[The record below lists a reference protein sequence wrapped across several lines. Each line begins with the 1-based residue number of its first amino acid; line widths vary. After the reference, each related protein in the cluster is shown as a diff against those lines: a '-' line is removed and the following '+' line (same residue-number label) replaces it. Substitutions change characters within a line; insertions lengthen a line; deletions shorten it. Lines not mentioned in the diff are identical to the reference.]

1 MYVAAAKRHLSSTRD
16 AIIAATVMATI
27 GSDRSRVL
35 VADDQP
41 DVREALRLLLKS
53 EGYAADLV
61 ESPAQVLS
69 AVKSRPYSALLFDL
83 NYTRDT
89 TSGSE
94 GLAALPEILAADR
107 DLPVIVMTAWGT
119 IDLAVDAMRRGARDF
134 IEKPWDNDRLLA
146 TLKTQVQFRDV
157 LKQSNPVAP
166 SKAASAETTTAT
178 AKPRLPVGLRGE
190 ADTQLR
196 IELEGAASY
205 IRAMLPEPIS
215 EPFRVDWRFVP
226 FSAVGGDAFGYHW
239 IDDENF
245 ALYILDVS
253 GHGVPAALLSA
264 TALKVLRAGA
274 LPAVDFRDPGAVLT
288 AMNNAFLMRDQNN
301 LYFTI
306 WYGVWH
312 RQTRELRYASAGHP
326 PAILVNGGENRKV
339 AHLGAKGLVLG
350 ARAGKVYT
358 TLTHP
363 TSGSGQLYLVTDGLY
378 EVRRKDGSMWPYEEF
393 VKCVRELDPKKPDA
407 LDRLLARAQQVHG
420 SENQDDDVSIVMFSW

>member
-1 MYVAAAKRHLSSTRD
+1 
-16 AIIAATVMATI
+16 MATP

-61 ESPAQVLS
+61 DSPAQVLT
-69 AVKSRPYSALLFDL
+69 AVRARPYSALLFDL

-146 TLKTQVQFRDV
+146 TLKTQVAFRDV
-157 LKQSNPVAP
+157 LKQSNPVPPAANIAVAAP
-166 SKAASAETTTAT
+166 VPGKMPAI
-178 AKPRLPVGLRGE
+178 PRGG
-190 ADTQLR
+190 DDKQLR

-215 EPFRVDWRFVP
+215 EPFRVDWRFEP

-239 IDDENF
+239 IDDDNF

-326 PAILVNGGENRKV
+326 PAILIEAGADRKV
-339 AHLGAKGLVLG
+339 VHLGAKGLVLG

-358 TLTHP
+358 THVHP
-363 TSGSGQLYLVTDGLY
+363 IAAGGRLYLATDGIY
-378 EVRRKDGSMWPYEEF
+378 EVRRRDGSMWPYEQF
-393 VKCVRELDPKKPDA
+393 VNCLRELDPKAPNA
-407 LDRLLARAQQVHG
+407 LDRLLSRTREIHG
-420 SENQDDDVSIVMFSW
+420 SEAQDDDVSIVQFSW